1 MQLNRTALITGAS
14 RGIGSACARLL
25 AHHGFNVAVHYHCG
39 QQEAEQLVQELK
51 QEGCAALAVA
61 ADVRQ
66 EADVQSMVEKTKGYF
81 GKIQV
86 QSDSKRY

>member
-61 ADVRQ
+61 ADVRRKRTCN
-66 EADVQSMVEKTKGYF
+66 AWRRKKRKGILARSMCW
-81 GKIQV
+81 
-86 QSDSKRY
+86 